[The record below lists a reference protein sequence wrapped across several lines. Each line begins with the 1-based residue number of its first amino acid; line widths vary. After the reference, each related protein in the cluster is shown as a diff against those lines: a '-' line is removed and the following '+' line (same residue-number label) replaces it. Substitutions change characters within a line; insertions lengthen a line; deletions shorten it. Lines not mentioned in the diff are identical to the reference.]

1 MSISTKIRLKNDQAC
16 HQILE
21 SVGDGSKYANILL
34 RFVDTGQLKEV
45 MKNNEDK
52 TLYVFLGDKASTN
65 AVKIVNGI
73 NKTIFRK

>member
-1 MSISTKIRLKNDQAC
+1 MNLCTKIRLKNDQAC

-65 AVKIVNGI
+65 AVKIINGI
-73 NKTIFRK
+73 NKTIFWK

>member
-1 MSISTKIRLKNDQAC
+1 MSISTKIRLKSDLAC

-34 RFVDTGQLKEV
+34 RFVDTGQLREV